1 VGFDSGVLEPG
12 RVFGKDFRILRALK
26 AGGMG
31 AVYICEQLSTGKQRA
46 LKVMNPDLAQDPA
59 TRDRFVL
66 EARAAAQIDSDHVV
80 EVVTAGVDEETGA
93 PYLVMEL
100 LRGEEL
106 HDAQERLGPLPVGDV
121 AEVLAQIG
129 HALERAH
136 AMGIVHRDLKPQN
149 VFLSVSRRKDA
160 AFTAKILD
168 FGIAK
173 LVADSQKTSTQPLG
187 SPLFMSPEQTDRRGR
202 ISPATDVWALGLI
215 AFKLL
220 TGWDFW
226 RETDSLPM
234 LLREIV
240 VDTLPFASERARE
253 VGAAEM
259 LPVGFDAWF
268 SRCVNRD
275 IDARFADAGAC
286 VRAFAELVEPG
297 APSGKLIV
305 EAPALPA
312 GGTFS
317 AGLPASSIIG
327 SGAQRSPL
335 AGTPPPQ
342 PATGN
347 TGLRRSTEALATAN
361 TAPSLPPPPTGPAA
375 AATGQS
381 MVSTDTQ
388 VVPAPPSS
396 SLPKV
401 VFAVPLILGAA
412 VAGFFLL
419 RDKPEP
425 AAGSG
430 ATAAPSV
437 SAAPSVTAGAS
448 AGASGSASAAPPG
461 ACPAG
466 MVSITGGPMFMGARD
481 LIAAADAKPPHRVV
495 VSTFCLDKTEVTVEA
510 YQACV
515 EKGTCERPLDHV
527 SWPNITEALK
537 KKYSGFCN
545 AGKAEQAKHPINCV
559 AWPMADNYCKQMG
572 LRLPTEAEWEYA
584 ARGSSQKK
592 YPWGDDAPSAKYLNA
607 CGKECEAH
615 WKKATNESRKTMFD
629 EDDGFVGSS
638 PVGSF
643 PAGASSHGVLDLAGN
658 VWEWTAD
665 WYSPYTE
672 TDPNNPPADPK
683 GPETGDKR
691 VLRGGDYLGSEADW
705 SRPSYR
711 WKTDPD
717 TYNHAIGFRCAKSP

>member
-1 VGFDSGVLEPG
+1 MGFDTGVLEPG
-12 RVFGKDFRILRALK
+12 RVFGRDFQIVRALK

-31 AVYICEQLSTGKQRA
+31 AVYIVEQLSTGKQRA
-46 LKVMNPDLAQDPA
+46 LKVMNPELAQDPA
-59 TRDRFVL
+59 TRERFVL

-93 PYLVMEL
+93 PFLVMEL

-106 HDAQERLGPLPVGDV
+106 HDAHERLGALPVGDV
-121 AEVLAQIG
+121 AEVLSQVG

-149 VFLSVSRRKDA
+149 IFLGVSRRKDA
-160 AFTAKILD
+160 SFTAKILD

-173 LVADSQKTSTQPLG
+173 LVEDSQNQKTSTQPLG
-187 SPLFMSPEQTDRRGR
+187 SPLFMSPEQTDRKGR

-220 TGWDFW
+220 TGQDFW
-226 RETDSLPM
+226 RESQSLPM

-240 VDTLPFASERARE
+240 VDPIPFASERARE
-253 VGAAEM
+253 IDAADL

-268 SRCVNRD
+268 ARCVNRD
-275 IDARFADAGAC
+275 TEARFPEAGAC

-297 APSGKLIV
+297 APAGKLTV
-305 EAPALPA
+305 QAPAATA
-312 GGTFS
+312 GATFS
-317 AGLPASSIIG
+317 AAVPASALVG
-327 SGAQRSPL
+327 SAVQKSPL
-335 AGTPPPQ
+335 TTTPFAP
-342 PATGN
+342 
-347 TGLRRSTEALATAN
+347 
-361 TAPSLPPPPTGPAA
+361 TAPSSPPGPPGVAGTSAPVPATARTGAA
-375 AATGQS
+375 SATGQS

-388 VVPAPPSS
+388 VAPPASG
-396 SLPKV
+396 LPKV
-401 VFAVPLILGAA
+401 VYAVPVVLGVAA
-412 VAGFFLL
+412 AAFFFL
-419 RDKPEP
+419 RGDKP

-430 ATAAPSV
+430 ATSAPTVTSTAATVSSSAAAV
-437 SAAPSVTAGAS
+437 SAS
-448 AGASGSASAAPPG
+448 ASGSAAPAG

-466 MVSITGGPMFMGARD
+466 MVSIEGGPMFMGARD
-481 LIAAADAKPPHRVV
+481 LIPAGDSKPPHRVV
-495 VSTFCLDKTEVTVEA
+495 VSTFCLDKTEVTTA
-510 YQACV
+510 DYQACV
-515 EKGTCERPLDHV
+515 DKGTCERALDHV
-527 SWPNITEALK
+527 SWPNITEPLK
-537 KKYSGFCN
+537 KKYSGLCN
-545 AGKAEQAKHPINCV
+545 AGKPEQGKHPINCV
-559 AWPMADNYCKQMG
+559 AWPMADNYCRQMG
-572 LRLPTEAEWEYA
+572 HRLPTEAEWEYA

-592 YPWGDDAPSAKYLNA
+592 YPWGDDPPSAKYLNA
-607 CGKECEAH
+607 CGAECEAH
-615 WKKATNESRKTMFD
+615 WKKATNETRKTMFPD
-629 EDDGFVGSS
+629 DDGFVGSS

-665 WYSPYTE
+665 FYAPYAE
-672 TDPNNPPADPK
+672 TDANNPPKDPK
-683 GPETGDKR
+683 GPATGDKR

>member
-1 VGFDSGVLEPG
+1 MGFDSGVLEPG
-12 RVFGKDFRILRALK
+12 RVFGKDFRILRALRS
-26 AGGMG
+26 GGMG
-31 AVYICEQLSTGKQRA
+31 AVYIVEQLSTGKQRA

-106 HDAQERLGPLPVGDV
+106 HDAAERLGPLPVGDV
-121 AEVLAQIG
+121 AEVLSQVG

-160 AFTAKILD
+160 SFTAKILD

-187 SPLFMSPEQTDRRGR
+187 SPLFMSPEQTDRKGR

-220 TGWDFW
+220 TGSEFW
-226 RETDSLPM
+226 RETQSLPM

-240 VDTLPFASERARE
+240 VDPIPFASERARE
-253 VGAAEM
+253 LGADTL

-268 SRCVNRD
+268 ARCVNRD
-275 IDARFADAGAC
+275 IDARFADGGAC
-286 VRAFAELVEPG
+286 ARAFAELVEPG
-297 APSGKLIV
+297 AAAGKLIV

-317 AGLPASSIIG
+317 AGVPSSSLVG
-327 SGAQRSPL
+327 SAVQRSSL
-335 AGTPPPQ
+335 AGTPPRATCHRERQRAREHRGARDGRHGLVGAAPRRCRDRPVDGLDGHAGDAAVFFDPQ
-342 PATGN
+342 GR
-347 TGLRRSTEALATAN
+347 LRD
-361 TAPSLPPPPTGPAA
+361 PGPARGRGGRLLLPARGEAGAGRRLGRDSRADGDLHRRA
-375 AATGQS
+375 AAT
-381 MVSTDTQ
+381 
-388 VVPAPPSS
+388 
-396 SLPKV
+396 
-401 VFAVPLILGAA
+401 
-412 VAGFFLL
+412 
-419 RDKPEP
+419 
-425 AAGSG
+425 
-430 ATAAPSV
+430 ATAA
-437 SAAPSVTAGAS
+437 AS
-448 AGASGSASAAPPG
+448 ASASGSAAA

-466 MVSITGGPMFMGARD
+466 MATITGGPMFMGARD
-481 LIAAADAKPPHRVV
+481 LIPAADAKPPHRVV

-515 EKGTCERPLDHV
+515 DKGTCERALDHV
-527 SWPNITEALK
+527 SWPKITDALK

-545 AGKAEQAKHPINCV
+545 AGKPEQAKHPINCV
-559 AWPMADNYCKQMG
+559 AWPMADHYCKQMG
-572 LRLPTEAEWEYA
+572 QRLPTEAEWEYA

-592 YPWGDDAPSAKYLNA
+592 YPWGDDPPNAKFLNA

-615 WKKATNESRKTMFD
+615 WKKAANETRKMMFE

-638 PVGSF
+638 PAGSF

-665 WYSPYTE
+665 WYAPYTE
-672 TDPNNPPADPK
+672 TDAANPPADPT
-683 GPETGDKR
+683 GPATGDKR
-691 VLRGGDYLGSEADW
+691 VLRGGDYNGSEPDW

>member
-1 VGFDSGVLEPG
+1 MGFDSRVLEPG
-12 RVFGKDFRILRALK
+12 RVFGKDFRVVRALK

-31 AVYICEQLSTGKQRA
+31 AVYIVEQLSTGKQRA

-136 AMGIVHRDLKPQN
+136 AMGIVHRDLKPEN
-149 VFLSVSRRKDA
+149 VFLGVSRRKDA

-215 AFKLL
+215 TFKLL
-220 TGWDFW
+220 TGQDFW
-226 RETDSLPM
+226 RETESLPM

-240 VDTLPFASERARE
+240 VDPLPFASERARE
-253 VGAAEM
+253 LGAADL

-268 SRCVNRD
+268 ARCVNRD
-275 IDARFADAGAC
+275 VDARFQDGGAC
-286 VRAFAELVEPG
+286 VRAFAELVQPG
-297 APSGKLIV
+297 APAGKLVV
-305 EAPALPA
+305 EAPALPT
-312 GGTFS
+312 GSTFS
-317 AGLPASSIIG
+317 AGVPASQIIG

-335 AGTPPPQ
+335 AGTPSSAQ
-342 PATGN
+342 PASGRTG
-347 TGLRRSTEALATAN
+347 TEALATAA
-361 TAPSLPPPPTGPAA
+361 TASLVPPPGVA

-388 VVPAPPSS
+388 VAQARSS
-396 SLPKV
+396 SSVPKV
-401 VFAVPLILGAA
+401 VFVVPVILAAAA
-412 VAGFFLL
+412 VGFFVL
-419 RDKPEP
+419 RDKPGG

-430 ATAAPSV
+430 AASTATATASAAPTATS
-437 SAAPSVTAGAS
+437 SAAPSASVTPAGE
-448 AGASGSASAAPPG
+448 
-461 ACPAG
+461 CPAG
-466 MVSITGGPMFMGARD
+466 MITIPGGPMFMGARD
-481 LIAAADAKPPHRVV
+481 LIPAADAKPPHRVV

-515 EKGTCERPLDHV
+515 DKGTCERALDHV
-527 SWPNITEALK
+527 SWPNLTEVQK
-537 KKYSGFCN
+537 KKFTPFCN
-545 AGKAEQAKHPINCV
+545 AGKPEQAKHPINCV
-559 AWPMADNYCKQMG
+559 AWPMADHYCKQMG
-572 LRLPTEAEWEYA
+572 FRLPTEAEWEYA

-592 YPWGDDAPSAKYLNA
+592 YPWGDDPPSAKFLNA

-615 WKKATNESRKTMFD
+615 WKKATNETRKVMFE

-665 WYSPYTE
+665 WYAPYAE
-672 TDPNNPPADPK
+672 TDANNPPTDPK

-691 VLRGGDYLGSEADW
+691 VLRGGDYNGSEPDW

-717 TYNHAIGFRCAKSP
+717 TYNHAIGFRCAKTP